1 MTLQTGRQRTGDGW
15 QGAFTLLELITVLML
30 LTVVFIVSAPSLGQF
45 FKSRD
50 LTEEARRMLA
60 LTEHVRREAIS
71 TGAPMQLLFDMSR
84 GVLYVQRED
93 GYQPGQLG
101 NRTVQTT
108 RPYWINEKHEV
119 IFEIGEPIERDLYA
133 VTFLPDG
140 SLLETSP
147 TSWRLQNRENREEFY
162 RVAKLQGQLRY
173 ELLTDDDIKNEY
185 IQIPATDTFDGGV
198 YLR

>member
-1 MTLQTGRQRTGDGW
+1 MTLPTGRQRIGDGW
-15 QGAFTLLELITVLML
+15 QGAFTLLELIVVLML
-30 LTVVFIVSAPSLGQF
+30 LTVVFTVSAPSLGQF
-45 FKSRD
+45 FKSRS
-50 LTEEARRMLA
+50 LVEEARRMLA
-60 LTEHVRREAIS
+60 LTEHARREAIS

-84 GVLYVQRED
+84 DVLYVQRED

-108 RPYWINEKHEV
+108 RPYWISEKHEI
-119 IFEIGEPIERDLYA
+119 IFEIGEPIEQDLYV

-147 TSWRLQNRENREEFY
+147 TSWRLQNRENSEEFY

-173 ELLTDDDIKNEY
+173 LLLRDDDPKNEY
-185 IQIPATDTFDGGV
+185 IQIPATDTVEGGV

>member
-1 MTLQTGRQRTGDGW
+1 MTSPTGRQRTGDGW
-15 QGAFTLLELITVLML
+15 QGAFTLLELITVLAL
-30 LTVVFIVSAPSLGQF
+30 LTVVFTVSAPSLGQF
-45 FKSRD
+45 FKSRS
-50 LTEEARRMLA
+50 LVEEARRMLA

-71 TGAPMQLLFDMSR
+71 TGAPMQLLFDMNR
-84 GVLYVQRED
+84 GVLYVERED

-119 IFEIGEPIERDLYA
+119 IFETGEPIEQDLYA

-185 IQIPATDTFDGGV
+185 IQIPATDMLEGGI

>member
-1 MTLQTGRQRTGDGW
+1 
-15 QGAFTLLELITVLML
+15 
-30 LTVVFIVSAPSLGQF
+30 
-45 FKSRD
+45 
-50 LTEEARRMLA
+50 MLA

-84 GVLYVQRED
+84 DVLYVQRED
-93 GYQPGQLG
+93 GYQPGQFG

-147 TSWRLQNRENREEFY
+147 TSWRLQNRENSEEFY

-185 IQIPATDTFDGGV
+185 IQIPATDTVEGGV

>member
-1 MTLQTGRQRTGDGW
+1 MTSPIGRQRTSNGP
-15 QGAFTLLELITVLML
+15 QGAFTLLELIAVLAL
-30 LTVVFIVSAPSLGQF
+30 LTVVFTVSAPSLGQF
-45 FKSRD
+45 FKSRS
-50 LTEEARRMLA
+50 LVEEARRMLA

-71 TGAPMQLLFDMSR
+71 TGAPMQLLFDMNR
-84 GVLYVQRED
+84 GVLYVERED
-93 GYQPGQLG
+93 GYQPGQFG

-119 IFEIGEPIERDLYA
+119 IFETGEPIEQDLYA

-185 IQIPATDTFDGGV
+185 IQIPATDMLEGGI

>member
-1 MTLQTGRQRTGDGW
+1 MTSLTGRQRTSNGPR
-15 QGAFTLLELITVLML
+15 GAFTLLELIAVLAL
-30 LTVVFIVSAPSLGQF
+30 LTVVFTVSAPSLGQF
-45 FKSRD
+45 FKSRS
-50 LTEEARRMLA
+50 LVEEARRMLA

-71 TGAPMQLLFDMSR
+71 TGAPMQLLFDMNR

-93 GYQPGQLG
+93 GYQPGQFG

-119 IFEIGEPIERDLYA
+119 IFETGEPIERDLYA

-147 TSWRLQNRENREEFY
+147 TSWRLQNRENSEEFY

-185 IQIPATDTFDGGV
+185 IQIPATDTLEGGV

>member
-1 MTLQTGRQRTGDGW
+1 
-15 QGAFTLLELITVLML
+15 LELITVLAL
-30 LTVVFIVSAPSLGQF
+30 LTVVFTVSAPSLGQF
-45 FKSRD
+45 FKSRS
-50 LTEEARRMLA
+50 LVEEARRMLA

-71 TGAPMQLLFDMSR
+71 AGAPMQLMFDVNR

-93 GYQPGQLG
+93 GYQPEQLG
-101 NRTVQTT
+101 NRKVKTT

-147 TSWRLQNRENREEFY
+147 TSWRLQNRENSEEFY
-162 RVAKLQGQLRY
+162 RVAKVQGQLRY
-173 ELLTDDDIKNEY
+173 ELLADNDIKNQY
-185 IQIPATDTFDGGV
+185 IQLPPKDPIDGGV

>member
-1 MTLQTGRQRTGDGW
+1 MTSPIGRQRTSNGP
-15 QGAFTLLELITVLML
+15 QGAFTLLELIAVLAL
-30 LTVVFIVSAPSLGQF
+30 LTVVFTVSAPSLGQF
-45 FKSRD
+45 FKSRS
-50 LTEEARRMLA
+50 LVEEARRMLA

-71 TGAPMQLLFDMSR
+71 TGAPMQLLFDMNR
-84 GVLYVQRED
+84 GVLYVERED
-93 GYQPGQLG
+93 GYQPGQFG
-101 NRTVQTT
+101 NQTIQTT
-108 RPYWINEKHEV
+108 RPYWISEKHEV
-119 IFEIGEPIERDLYA
+119 IFETGEPIERDLYA

-140 SLLETSP
+140 SLLDTSP

-185 IQIPATDTFDGGV
+185 IQIPATDMLEGGI